1 MADRRPKLFRR
12 SASGKKAMRLETIF
26 AKEDTES
33 SGCLG
38 KLLGCRNWMNRG
50 LQCGLSGNPVPTK
63 QYKSLMGNRFFGDD
77 KADVWERQPDLCR
90 KLYSVHYPILNIEIL
105 DRHFADVLL

>member
-1 MADRRPKLFRR
+1 
-12 SASGKKAMRLETIF
+12 MRLETIF

-50 LQCGLSGNPVPTK
+50 LQCGLSGNPVTTK

-77 KADVWERQPDLCR
+77 QADLWESQPDLCR

-105 DRHFADVLL
+105 DRHFADLLL

>member
-12 SASGKKAMRLETIF
+12 SESEKKAMRLETIF

-50 LQCGLSGNPVPTK
+50 LQCGLSGNPVTTK

-77 KADVWERQPDLCR
+77 
-90 KLYSVHYPILNIEIL
+90 
-105 DRHFADVLL
+105 